1 MCTNAAVVCCVT
13 GKGVIVYPN
22 PLVADLMAS
31 GIANRIAFLREHRI
45 EPNAD
50 MMAALARLQREF
62 DQLAATVR
70 TSIEFLEG
78 RSLRSARSPQYIAQP
93 QSTPQ

>member
-1 MCTNAAVVCCVT
+1 MRLLPPLCCVT

-22 PLVADLMAS
+22 PLVADLMVSA
-31 GIANRIAFLREHRI
+31 IANRIALLRDHRI

-50 MMAALARLQREF
+50 MMAALARLQKEM
-62 DQLAATVR
+62 DQLTAAVR

-78 RSLRSARSPQYIAQP
+78 RSCGSARSPQYIAHRELM
-93 QSTPQ
+93 SR

>member
-1 MCTNAAVVCCVT
+1 MSPSCCVT

-22 PLVADLMAS
+22 PLVADLMVSA
-31 GIANRIAFLREHRI
+31 IANRIALLRDHRI

-50 MMAALARLQREF
+50 MMAALARLQKEM
-62 DQLAATVR
+62 DQLTAAVR

-78 RSLRSARSPQYIAQP
+78 RSSGPARSHQYMAYRELI
-93 QSTPQ
+93 SR